1 MPTPTLTLFAEVAA
15 PAGGADPAA
24 PAAPSM
30 TSFLLPIGLLAL
42 FYVVVMLPASR
53 RQKREAAA
61 MFAGVKAGSRVLL
74 GGGIVGTIVRVK
86 DGEDEV
92 VVKSEDS
99 KFRVLRSSIVRVLG
113 DETPPAEVK

>member
-1 MPTPTLTLFAEVAA
+1 MPTLTLYAEAA
-15 PAGGADPAA
+15 TPAGGAEPGQAQ
-24 PAAPSM
+24 APSF
-30 TSFLLPIGLLAL
+30 TSFLLPIGLMAL

-61 MFAGVKAGSRVLL
+61 MFAGIKAGSRVLL

-113 DETPPAEVK
+113 DETPTEPK

>member
-1 MPTPTLTLFAEVAA
+1 MPTPTFTLFAEAVA
-15 PAGGADPAA
+15 PAGGAEPAA
-24 PAAPSM
+24 QAPSM

-61 MFAGVKAGSRVLL
+61 MFAGIKAGSRVLL

-113 DETPPAEVK
+113 DETPTEVK